1 MERSTPSPL
10 DQIRIESI
18 QTRAIIGIYP
28 DERTRVQPLAVDIV
42 LHMRRQG
49 AAYGGGLEQTI
60 DYSTIEM
67 STRFVL
73 EQGQFRLLETAAE
86 ALARLLLLPPMEGM
100 APEAVEITLRKP
112 EALPGTSIAG
122 VHIYRACTDVT
133 HAVEH
138 NYFGTVDII
147 DENRD
152 CGLYRLLIPPG
163 GAIPPHRHAVMGE
176 AEFVLTG
183 GLILQQEE
191 VPVGLGHAWP
201 LTFVHAYRNPTE
213 ATGAVLCINRPKFDP
228 DDEVLVDIPYE
239 DLYSAKPYRT
249 DYRVASAA

>member
-1 MERSTPSPL
+1 MERSSPAPH
-10 DQIRIESI
+10 DQVRIDAIRT
-18 QTRAIIGIYP
+18 QAIIGIYP
-28 DERTRVQPLAVDIV
+28 EERTRVQPLSVDIT

-73 EQGQFRLLETAAE
+73 EHGQFRLLETAAE
-86 ALARLLLLPPMEGM
+86 ALARLFLLPPMEGM
-100 APEAVEITLRKP
+100 TPEAVEITLRKP
-112 EALPGTSIAG
+112 EALPGTSVAG
-122 VHIYRACTDVT
+122 VHIHRERAAVT
-133 HAVEH
+133 HAVEE
-138 NYFGTVDII
+138 NYFGSVDII

-176 AEFVLTG
+176 AELVLTG

-191 VPVGLGHAWP
+191 VPVGFGHAWP
-201 LTFVHAYRNPTE
+201 LTFVHAYRNPTA

-228 DDEVLVDIPYE
+228 SDEVLVDIPYE

-249 DYRVASAA
+249 DYRRASA